1 MARVLEEGITELL
14 TSQLGTVSHMPPE
27 LLHLEERRLSV
38 WAENLRTSEKRDSG
52 KIWKMICRTW
62 PSTFRQGKKADIW
75 AIGCLALLAVPVK
88 QVDIVVIYIIIYNT
102 IYIYIG

>member
-52 KIWKMICRTW
+52 KIWKND
-62 PSTFRQGKKADIW
+62 GKMME
-75 AIGCLALLAVPVK
+75 
-88 QVDIVVIYIIIYNT
+88 N
-102 IYIYIG
+102 

>member
-38 WAENLRTSEKRDSG
+38 WAENLREKRDSG
-52 KIWKMICRTW
+52 KIWKNDGKMTGNFKGLVKCGPFLILIAMICRTC
-62 PSTFRQGKKADIW
+62 PSTFRKGKKADIW
-75 AIGCLALLAVPVK
+75 AIGCLAVG
-88 QVDIVVIYIIIYNT
+88 QFQ
-102 IYIYIG
+102 